1 MARRNIWRSNTTHHK
16 PKLLE
21 IASRRA
27 FRSSEKTD
35 PCCVRSSEKTNRCF
49 GKSSEKTGP
58 CCIRSSEK
66 TDRCFSISSEKIL
79 VDTKYPTN
87 VEVTNSSGPP
97 TSAKDNSSNFFL
109 KLSQVFCTRSASLS
123 LSAGSCSARTCA
135 ANCKDKRVEI
145 HMANNFFLD
154 LLDLLHFQT
163 DGFRTLFCVRKLLQ
177 IFSLD
182 KTKIPFGCQTSWT
195 QSHRT
200 AFVNWTAKTIQS
212 TLQAK
217 PRDQKRHSLLPMWI
231 LVAPPDQQHLHI
243 TNCCGNV
250 SDELRTFLK
259 QVTHMSPQLALT
271 CTIQNL
277 KKRTRCWNGD
287 KISSS
292 KKVNASV
299 SGKLSWVCMICR
311 RQPKRFLRQLRLGT
325 LFWLRASNSHRWAC

>member
-163 DGFRTLFCVRKLLQ
+163 DGSAPSSVFANCSK
-177 IFSLD
+177 FSRL
-182 KTKIPFGCQTSWT
+182 T
-195 QSHRT
+195 
-200 AFVNWTAKTIQS
+200 
-212 TLQAK
+212 K
-217 PRDQKRHSLLPMWI
+217 PRYPSGVKPPGRRATEPPSSTGRQRRSKARSKRSRETRKGTRCFLCGSLLHRLISNIFISPTAAGMSR
-231 LVAPPDQQHLHI
+231 
-243 TNCCGNV
+243 TNWGPFWNK
-250 SDELRTFLK
+250 L
-259 QVTHMSPQLALT
+259 PT
-271 CTIQNL
+271 CP
-277 KKRTRCWNGD
+277 RSSHWPVPY
-287 KISSS
+287 KI
-292 KKVNASV
+292 
-299 SGKLSWVCMICR
+299 
-311 RQPKRFLRQLRLGT
+311 
-325 LFWLRASNSHRWAC
+325 